1 MKGSGHL
8 LAIIA
13 PIPEPPPVTR
23 TSLEETS
30 KSCAGP
36 MRDTA
41 ETSFSFSTALGML
54 ARGVVR
60 EGREEREGVDKDVEL
75 FLERLGLGFANF

>member
-1 MKGSGHL
+1 
-8 LAIIA
+8 
-13 PIPEPPPVTR
+13 
-23 TSLEETS
+23 
-30 KSCAGP
+30 